1 MSTQPRK
8 LRLHKIGPKAV
19 PNPIADAARVDAL
32 RAEIARHDA
41 LYNEGRPE
49 VSDEHYDRLVGELAL
64 LESRHPGLQSADS
77 PTAKVRDER
86 VAGFVKRRHLAPMLS
101 LGNLYTGAE
110 LIAWLDGCAAGQPA
124 PIEYVVEPKV
134 DGIALSL
141 TYSGADLIAATTR
154 GDGEEGDDVLAN
166 ALRIAGIPK
175 KLVGADWLPGVDG
188 TRQDEVIFEV
198 RGEVYMPREAF
209 ERLNADL
216 VAAGGE
222 PFANPR
228 NAAGGSLRLKDP
240 AEVGRRGLAF
250 VAHGLGGSSRPL
262 EWRTHAEALAAFA
275 SMGIAVVGAGDLPE
289 AWIWNALPLLVLDDP
304 NSVAEAVA
312 HFAEGRK
319 TPGPYDTDGIVI
331 KVNSLALRARLGAR
345 GKSPRWAAAFKYETE
360 KARTTVESIT
370 VQVGKTGKLT
380 PVANLK
386 PVSLCGTTVARA
398 SLHNFDEIARLGVR
412 VGDTVVIEKAAEIIP
427 QVVASEGV
435 PDGTPRAEPFPRPTA
450 CPSCGGPL
458 RVEEGVVDVFC
469 AARPAS
475 TCPDQLKALI
485 RHYASR
491 LAMDID
497 SLGEVLI
504 SQLVDK
510 QLVLQLSDL
519 YALNSEMLRRCDRM
533 GERSAEKILQGID
546 ESRDRPLRKFLI
558 ALPIPMVGEG
568 GARRLAEHFGTFAA
582 IRAATVDELAAVKD
596 VGRATAE
603 AIRGYFDD
611 PEEAQQLDVL
621 LNNVD
626 PKEEKKVVLGA
637 ALAGKTIVVTG
648 TLPKYGRK
656 EIEDLIRAHGGVS
669 SGSVSK
675 KTSYLVAGEEA
686 GSKLTKAQQLGVAV
700 LDEAGFEALL
710 AGQAVP

>member
-1 MSTQPRK
+1 MPTPRK
-8 LRLHKIGPKAV
+8 LQLRRPGPKAP
-19 PNPIADAARVDAL
+19 PNTVLDALRVDAL

-41 LYNEGRPE
+41 LYEEGRPE
-49 VSDEHYDRLVGELAL
+49 VSDEHYDRLLGELAL
-64 LESRHPGLQSADS
+64 LEERHPTLKSADS
-77 PTAKVRDER
+77 PTAKVRDAR
-86 VAGFVKRRHLAPMLS
+86 VAGFAKRKHLAPMLS
-101 LGNLYTGAE
+101 LGNLYTDDE
-110 LIAWLDGCAAGQPA
+110 LDGWLAGCSAGQPS
-124 PIEYVVEPKV
+124 PVEYVVEPKV

-141 TYSGADLIAATTR
+141 TYAGADLVAATTR

-166 ALRIAGIPK
+166 ALRIDGIPRR
-175 KLVGADWLPGVDG
+175 LVDADWLPGVDG
-188 TRQDEVIFEV
+188 SREDEVTFEV
-198 RGEVYMPREAF
+198 RGEVYMPRAAF

-216 VAAGGE
+216 VAAGSE

-262 EWRTHAEALAAFA
+262 AWRTHTEALAAFA
-275 SMGIAVVGAGDLPE
+275 SMGVAVVGAGELPE
-289 AWIWNALPLLVLDDP
+289 EWIWNALPLLVLDDHA
-304 NSVAEAVA
+304 SVREAVA

-319 TPGPYDTDGIVI
+319 APGPYDTDGIVI
-331 KVNSLALRARLGAR
+331 KVNSLAHRARLGAR
-345 GKSPRWAAAFKYETE
+345 GKSPRWAAAYKYETE
-360 KARTTVESIT
+360 KARTVVESIT

-398 SLHNFDEIARLGVR
+398 SLHNFDEIARLDAR

-427 QVVASEGV
+427 QVVASEGA

-475 TCPDQLKALI
+475 TCPDQLKALV

-491 LAMDID
+491 TAMDIE

-504 SQLVDK
+504 AQLVDK
-510 QLVLQLSDL
+510 QIVLQLSDV
-519 YALNSEMLRRCDRM
+519 YALTVDSLRRCNRM
-533 GERSAEKILQGID
+533 GEKLAEKILQGIE

-582 IRAATVDELAAVKD
+582 IRAASVDELAAVKD

-611 PEEAQQLDVL
+611 PEEARQLDAL
-621 LNNVD
+621 LANVA

-648 TLPKYGRK
+648 TLEKYGRK
-656 EIEDLIRAHGGVS
+656 EIEDLIRAHGGTS

-675 KTSYLVAGEEA
+675 KTSYLVAGAEA
-686 GSKLTKAQQLGVAV
+686 GSKLAKAQQLGVPV

-710 AGQAVP
+710 AAPVAP